1 MTSQGT
7 DLCKRQ
13 AVANLLRERERIIR
27 ISMLHLG
34 EMGAE
39 TAADPA
45 PQMPELL
52 QNTPSASFKPGAKG
66 SHSPETLEQLYA
78 RVFRVIRPRA
88 SLPRIAVRFRTYAN
102 ANSRI
107 RLHDGILA
115 VDISD
120 LLQSAPDTVQ
130 EALAHIL
137 LGKLFRSRADSKI
150 VARYRRYL
158 NRSDVRRSLHLI
170 KRVRGRKFILDPK
183 GEVYDLCELF
193 EELNSTY
200 FAGLMARP
208 SLGWSVKT
216 SRTVLGHYDPSHHA
230 IVLNSLLDSS
240 HAPALAVRYVMF
252 HEMLHLRFP
261 AEHRGSRRCVHTRA
275 FKEAE
280 KRLEDF
286 QTAKAQ
292 LKLFV
297 ERVAEQPISN
307 SAF

>member
-1 MTSQGT
+1 
-7 DLCKRQ
+7 
-13 AVANLLRERERIIR
+13 
-27 ISMLHLG
+27 MLHLG

-45 PQMPELL
+45 LELPQDGLSAGFK
-52 QNTPSASFKPGAKG
+52 PSAAG
-66 SHSPETLEQLYA
+66 SHSHETLEELYA
-78 RVFRVIRPRA
+78 RVFRAIRPRA
-88 SLPRIAVRFRTYAN
+88 SLPHIAVRFRSYAN

-107 RLHDGILA
+107 RLRDGLLA

-120 LLQSAPDTVQ
+120 LLQSAPVSVQ

-137 LGKLFRSRADSKI
+137 LGKLFRRRAEPQV

-170 KRVRGRKFILDPK
+170 KRARGRKVILDPK
-183 GEVYDLCELF
+183 GEVYDLCRIF
-193 EELNSTY
+193 EELNSAY

-230 IVLNSLLDSS
+230 IVLNSLLDSPD
-240 HAPALAVRYVMF
+240 APELAVRYVMF

-261 AEHRGSRRCVHTRA
+261 AEHRGSRRCVHTAA

-280 KRLEDF
+280 KQFEDF
-286 QTAKAQ
+286 QTAKTQ
-292 LKLFV
+292 LKLFI
-297 ERVAEQPISN
+297 EHVARQAISK
-307 SAF
+307 SAL